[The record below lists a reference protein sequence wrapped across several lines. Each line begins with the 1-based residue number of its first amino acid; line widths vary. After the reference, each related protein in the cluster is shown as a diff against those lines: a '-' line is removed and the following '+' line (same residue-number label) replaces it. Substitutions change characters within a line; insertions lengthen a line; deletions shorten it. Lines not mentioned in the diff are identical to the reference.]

1 MIKDFDGA
9 PLLGPNSMILSTKNN
24 MLYFT
29 DSGPMGETSL
39 DNPKGSVFAIDLAV
53 SMLKPIIVG
62 KLAHPSGIA
71 LNAEENI
78 LYVAETYKN
87 RILRV
92 VMHQDVPYTSVF
104 HQFQGKF
111 GPTAIAIDA
120 TGLIYV
126 A

>member
-1 MIKDFDGA
+1 MV
-9 PLLGPNSMILSTKNN
+9 LSAKNN
-24 MLYFT
+24 LLFFT

-71 LNAEENI
+71 LNLDENV

-87 RILRV
+87 RILRIV
-92 VMHQDVPYTSVF
+92 LHKDGVYYTSVF
-104 HQFQGKF
+104 H
-111 GPTAIAIDA
+111 
-120 TGLIYV
+120 
-126 A
+126 

>member
-1 MIKDFDGA
+1 MGYQAILSKTPIDQKNIEISPVIKDFDGA
-9 PLLGPNSMILSTKNN
+9 PLLGPNSMVLSSKNN
-24 MLYFT
+24 LLFFT

-71 LNAEENI
+71 LNLEENI

-87 RILRV
+87 RVLRIV
-92 VMHQDVPYTSVF
+92 INRDGVYYTSVF
-104 HQFQGKF
+104 H
-111 GPTAIAIDA
+111 
-120 TGLIYV
+120 
-126 A
+126 